1 MRGGDRQNSLGH
13 VAGFFSRNTLLKKGT
28 KNCSA
33 GKKTEPKNRTKKTKP
48 TFTVVAGDDTF
59 RVLVSTKD
67 GIHAEK
73 IFSRLV
79 DGFQLLL
86 TGFFCC
92 CTRRE
97 TQLFVSR
104 RRKNFVEQLGSW
116 ERHPKPVQ
124 IKKNTETVRTLR
136 TSSLPSGQFLFVSL
150 DCR

>member
-1 MRGGDRQNSLGH
+1 MRGGDRQNCLGH

-86 TGFFCC
+86 TGFFLLLYPERNPTFCFEKKKKLC
-92 CTRRE
+92 RAARFMGTPSKTGANKKKYRNSSHSPNE
-97 TQLFVSR
+97 FV
-104 RRKNFVEQLGSW
+104 
-116 ERHPKPVQ
+116 
-124 IKKNTETVRTLR
+124 T
-136 TSSLPSGQFLFVSL
+136 
-150 DCR
+150 